1 MPVAA
6 QGYAAQMSDTTKD
19 AHSCND
25 AGKKIDNL

>member
-6 QGYAAQMSDTTKD
+6 QGYAAQVSDTTKD

-25 AGKKIDNL
+25 AGKKK